1 MMSEDLKKRILVVDD
16 NLESRKFFKEIL
28 EYAGYEV
35 VVVQEGDDA
44 LEHLSKDE
52 EFALIIIDMLMP
64 FMTGMELSEK
74 LKSYGETGNIPILG
88 TSAYFREKKDIMVDD
103 FISKPVDNEL
113 LSKKVKRLVQ

>member
-16 NLESRKFFKEIL
+16 NLESRKLFKEIL

-35 VVVQEGDDA
+35 IVVQAGDDA

-52 EFALIIIDMLMP
+52 EFALIITDMLMP
-64 FMTGMELSEK
+64 FMTGIELSEK
-74 LKSYGETGNIPILG
+74 LKSYRETRNIPILG

-113 LSKKVKRLVQ
+113 LLKKVKKLVR

>member
-1 MMSEDLKKRILVVDD
+1 MSEDLKKRILVVDD

-35 VVVQEGDDA
+35 VVVQEGDDV
-44 LEHLSKDE
+44 LEHLSKDD
-52 EFALIIIDMLMP
+52 EFALIITDMLMP

-74 LKSYGETGNIPILG
+74 LKSYRETRNIPILG
-88 TSAYFREKKDIMVDD
+88 TSAYFREKEDMMVDD

-113 LSKKVKRLVQ
+113 LLKKVKRLVQ